1 MGQSSRKMG
10 AVRTAC
16 AEIQPK
22 HQVLTGLTVQFLK
35 KRPEHLRGSQDPTR
49 FTMVVCIER
58 HKESQIVILEF

>member
-16 AEIQPK
+16 AEIQPE

-35 KRPEHLRGSQDPTR
+35 KDLNIWEDLRIQPDLR
-49 FTMVVCIER
+49 W
-58 HKESQIVILEF
+58 